1 VAAID
6 LERAAATLERM
17 AQGAADVL
25 AHLPAERVDGV
36 LCAACPP
43 KMPPMRMPC

>member
-1 VAAID
+1 MAAID